1 MNNKELI
8 RAALT
13 GNQKL
18 MENIF
23 ETKWKI
29 SNIHDE
35 WGPEYDITALEILLI
50 RQDRE
55 LLKYYL

>member
-1 MNNKELI
+1 MNNKEII

-23 ETKWKI
+23 ETKYKI
-29 SNIHDE
+29 SNIDDE

-50 RQDRE
+50 R
-55 LLKYYL
+55 